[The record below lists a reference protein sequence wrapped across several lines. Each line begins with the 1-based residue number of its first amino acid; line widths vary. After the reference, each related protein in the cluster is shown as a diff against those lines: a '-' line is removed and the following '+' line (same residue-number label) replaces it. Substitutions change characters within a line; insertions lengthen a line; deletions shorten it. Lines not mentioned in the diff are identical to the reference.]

1 MAQIQRL
8 KKNGRSG
15 LEKQTPQ
22 KTLFTSVL
30 TIARELPHKNQK
42 ESWQDVPVNL
52 SENIPTATE
61 TVTQKFS
68 IIYLL
73 GVSNHI
79 FKLIFKTSQHPLVA
93 SLWWYVYFKD
103 FFKKEH
109 GFARLTFSVKKFQ
122 EIGTKSLFPSFQYSF
137 SASYFPISQEQLD

>member
-61 TVTQKFS
+61 TVTQKCS

-93 SLWWYVYFKD
+93 SLWWYAYFKD

>member
-93 SLWWYVYFKD
+93 SLCWYVYFKD
-103 FFKKEH
+103 FVKKEH
-109 GFARLTFSVKKFQ
+109 GFARLMFSVKKFQ
-122 EIGTKSLFPSFQYSF
+122 EMGTKSLFQNFQNSF
-137 SASYFPISQEQLD
+137 SGSYFPISQEQLD